1 MEKFRNLISVVEL
14 KRLLVTIVDSY
25 GAVCIRYR
33 MLGEMWQ
40 PHFMRVIRVT
50 ENGAVFEDEND
61 KRMVIVVDLSQMM
74 QFEIDGRIHHY
85 IPNNHYEVTL
95 KEFVST

>member
-1 MEKFRNLISVVEL
+1 MEKFRNLISVLEL

-25 GAVCIRYR
+25 STVCIRYR
-33 MLGEMWQ
+33 ILGEMWQ

-50 ENGAVFEDEND
+50 ENGVVLEDERNQ
-61 KRMVIVVDLSQMM
+61 RMVILADLSQIM
-74 QFEIDGRIHHY
+74 QFEIDGRIHQY
-85 IPNNHYEVTL
+85 VPNNHYEVTL